1 MNNNNKPKTN
11 YKGKKPAGKRF
22 ASNDR
27 KTQER
32 RKNFYNNPN
41 KSSDIKVGDE
51 IPLKIKRLGINGE
64 GIGYYQRTICFIK
77 GALPGEKVVAK
88 ITEVHPRFI
97 SGEVSKIKKIS
108 PDRVKP
114 VDAYAGEVGGFE
126 LEHLAYPAQLEFKR
140 DVIRQSLTKFRPEGY
155 KRFELRPTIGMENP
169 AEYRNKA
176 QFQVRRLDGKIAA
189 GLYKEG
195 THDLVDLETCSVQ
208 HPLIMEIIRI
218 AVELFEKYDIS
229 VYDEPNHTGSLKTIV
244 VRVAEATKE
253 AQVVFITNSP
263 EFDHVDEIVAELAE
277 QFPEIVS
284 FMQNINPNRE
294 SLVWGDKTFNLRGKD
309 TITEKLDGLTFN
321 LSARAFF
328 QLNPKQTSVLYAE
341 ARKAL
346 ELSPNDNLVDAYSGV
361 GTIGLSLADQA
372 KEVRGMDTIE
382 SAIDDANEN
391 AKINGIENATYEVGS
406 AEKILPQ
413 WLKAGFKPDSIVVDP
428 PRVGLDNNLI
438 TAILESA
445 PKHFT
450 YVSCNPSTLARDLV
464 RIGEKYEVE
473 YIQSIDM
480 FPQTARVEAVVK
492 LKRK

>member
-1 MNNNNKPKTN
+1 MNNKEKSN
-11 YKGKKPAGKRF
+11 YKGKKPYGKKP
-22 ASNDR
+22 NDR
-27 KTQER
+27 QKQER
-32 RKNFYNNPN
+32 RKNFYNNPR

-51 IPLKIKRLGINGE
+51 IPLKIKRMGINGE

-77 GALPGEKVVAK
+77 GALPGEKVVAVV
-88 ITEVHPRFI
+88 TDVQPRFI
-97 SGEVSKIKKIS
+97 TGEVSKIKQIS

-114 VDAYAGEVGGFE
+114 IDAYAGEVGGFE

-155 KRFELRPTIGMENP
+155 KHFELLPTIGMENP
-169 AEYRNKA
+169 VEYRNKA
-176 QFQVRRLDGKIAA
+176 QFQVRRLDGKVAA

-195 THDLVDLETCSVQ
+195 THDLVDLATCSVQ
-208 HPLIMEIIRI
+208 HPLTMEIIRI
-218 AVELFEKYDIS
+218 AVELFEKYDVSI
-229 VYDEPNHTGSLKTIV
+229 YDEQTHTGSLKTIV
-244 VRVAEATKE
+244 VRVADATKE
-253 AQVVFITNSP
+253 TQVVFITNTP
-263 EFDHVDEIVAELAE
+263 ELEHVDEIIDELAE

-284 FMQNINPNRE
+284 FMQNLNPSRE
-294 SLVWGDKTFNLRGKD
+294 SLIWGDKTLNLRGKD
-309 TITEKLDGLTFN
+309 TIREELDGLSFN

-346 ELSPNDNLVDAYSGV
+346 ELSPDDNLVDAYSGV
-361 GTIGLSLADQA
+361 GTIGLSLAGQA
-372 KEVRGMDTIE
+372 KEVRGMDNIE

-391 AKINGIENATYEVGS
+391 AKLNGIENAHYEFGT
-406 AEKILPQ
+406 AEKVLPK
-413 WLKAGFKPDSIVVDP
+413 WLYGGFKPNSIVVDP
-428 PRVGLDNNLI
+428 PRVGLDNKLI

-445 PKHFT
+445 PEHFT

-464 RIGEKYEVE
+464 RIVEKYDVE

-492 LKRK
+492 LRRK

>member
-1 MNNNNKPKTN
+1 MNNKEKSN
-11 YKGKKPAGKRF
+11 YKSKNRYGKKPT
-22 ASNDR
+22 DR
-27 KTQER
+27 QKQDR
-32 RKNFYNNPN
+32 RKNFYHNPS
-41 KSSDIKVGDE
+41 KSSDIKIGDE
-51 IPLKIKRLGINGE
+51 IPLKIKRMGINGE

-77 GALPGEKVVAK
+77 GALPGEKVVAE
-88 ITEVHPRFI
+88 ITDVQPRFI
-97 SGEVSKIKKIS
+97 TGKVRKIKKIS

-114 VDAYAGEVGGFE
+114 IDSYAGEVGGFE

-155 KRFELRPTIGMENP
+155 KRYELRPTIGMENP
-169 AEYRNKA
+169 TEYRNKA
-176 QFQVRRLDGKIAA
+176 QFQVRRFEDGKIGA

-195 THDLVDLETCSVQ
+195 THELVDLMTCSVQ
-208 HPLIMEIIRI
+208 HPLTMEIIRI
-218 AVELFEKYDIS
+218 AVELFDKYDVSI
-229 VYDEPNHTGSLKTIV
+229 YDEHKNIGSLKTIV

-253 AQVVFITNSP
+253 TQVVFITNTP
-263 EFDHVDEIVAELAE
+263 TLEHVDEIIDELSE

-284 FMQNINPNRE
+284 FMQNFNPGRE
-294 SLVWGDKTFNLRGKD
+294 SLVWGDKTTNLRGKD
-309 TITEKLDGLTFN
+309 VISEKLDGLSFN

-328 QLNPKQTSVLYAE
+328 QLNPKQTSILYAE

-391 AKINGIENATYEVGS
+391 AKINGIENAHYEFGS
-406 AEKILPQ
+406 AEKLLPK
-413 WLKAGFKPDSIVVDP
+413 WLHAGFRPDSIVVDP
-428 PRVGLDNNLI
+428 PRVGLDNKLI

-450 YVSCNPSTLARDLV
+450 YVSCNPSTLARDLTRLV
-464 RIGEKYEVE
+464 EKYDVE

-492 LKRK
+492 LKKK